1 MNNIE
6 YIVTEKDNN
15 NNNNNNNFEFDIENI
30 NDNEIDISEIIAQQ
44 VNYDVNYPLKY
55 IINIMDYY
63 QIKKTNLNYRLN
75 KKQMI
80 EKIVEYE
87 NIPENYYNVVERK
100 RLFDNYIELKNN
112 KFFSKFIISQL

>member
-6 YIVTEKDNN
+6 CNIIEKENENTYNYEINIYANN
-15 NNNNNNNFEFDIENI
+15 YEI
-30 NDNEIDISEIIAQQ
+30 NSNEIVAQQ
-44 VNYDVNYPLKY
+44 INYDLNYPLKY
-55 IINIMDYY
+55 INNIMDFY
-63 QIKKTNLNYRLN
+63 QIKKSKLN

-87 NIPENYYNVVERK
+87 NNPENNLTVFERK

-112 KFFSKFIISQL
+112 KFFSKFIISQF